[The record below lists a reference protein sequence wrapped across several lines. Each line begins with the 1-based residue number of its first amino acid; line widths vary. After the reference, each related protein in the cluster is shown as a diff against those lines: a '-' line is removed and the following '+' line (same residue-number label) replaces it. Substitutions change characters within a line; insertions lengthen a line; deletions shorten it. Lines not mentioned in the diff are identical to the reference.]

1 MDILMKGVFGRGKG
15 IDKDLMT
22 QMRMFQQTNQMDEL
36 GEAEIEKNTVYVDY
50 KQFDELNFDDDLDSD
65 RE

>member
-1 MDILMKGVFGRGKG
+1 MKGVFGRGKG

>member
-1 MDILMKGVFGRGKG
+1 MDILMKSVFGRGKG

-36 GEAEIEKNTVYVDY
+36 GEIETEKNTIYIDY

>member
-1 MDILMKGVFGRGKG
+1 MKSVFGRGKG

-36 GEAEIEKNTVYVDY
+36 GEIETEKNTIYIDY